1 MQHFVIQLNDYLGE
15 RKSPQQPTLT
25 AYIAHASAEIRP
37 DIQRKSIII
46 CPAAPI
52 AFVRSGKLSLLRCN
66 IWRADIMLLCLI
78 TVWRRANIRSSFARF
93 CCPWRLCAAM
103 RGMALPQGAVA
114 DMGFSAGGH
123 LAASAGWPV
132 RPEEALVPIGVTPE
146 GSAAGMLCFCV
157 TR

>member
-103 RGMALPQGAVA
+103 PRHG
-114 DMGFSAGGH
+114 
-123 LAASAGWPV
+123 
-132 RPEEALVPIGVTPE
+132 I
-146 GSAAGMLCFCV
+146 AAGMRWLSWAFRQADIWRQARVACSTGRKRLFQSVLHRRKRGRMLCFCV